1 VPTSADRVLIT
12 SGASEGI
19 DLALSALANPD
30 DDVLVP
36 VPTYPLY
43 TAVLAKLG
51 VRARPYRCDP
61 ERGWVP
67 DLQQIRDLAGPRTR
81 ALVLINPNN
90 PSGAIYPEPLL
101 RGLIELAEERGLC
114 ILADEVYAELAY
126 DGPVPPLASLAPD
139 APVLSFGSLSKA
151 FLAPGW
157 RAGWVA
163 VGRSSRLDG
172 VLQAMLKLADGRLCS
187 PVPAQHAIAPA
198 LGGAREHQVSLRAAL
213 AERADV
219 VVQKMNGPTV
229 RCVAPRAAF
238 YAMPQVQLPAG
249 KTDEQFVLGLLQ
261 ATGILCVHGSGFG
274 TPAPA
279 GFFRIVFL
287 PAVAE
292 LSGML
297 DELLAFADRFRAS
310 R

>member
-1 VPTSADRVLIT
+1 
-12 SGASEGI
+12 
-19 DLALSALANPD
+19 
-30 DDVLVP
+30 
-36 VPTYPLY
+36 
-43 TAVLAKLG
+43 
-51 VRARPYRCDP
+51 
-61 ERGWVP
+61 
-67 DLQQIRDLAGPRTR
+67 
-81 ALVLINPNN
+81 
-90 PSGAIYPEPLL
+90 
-101 RGLIELAEERGLC
+101 
-114 ILADEVYAELAY
+114 
-126 DGPVPPLASLAPD
+126 PVPPLASFAPD

-198 LGGAREHQVSLRAAL
+198 LGGAREHQVALRVAL
-213 AERADV
+213 AERAQV
-219 VVQKMNGPTV
+219 VVQKMNGPAV